1 MITNLF
7 LVFFHTWAHRRCLG
21 EWWNDGTLR
30 KKVEIGGVTI
40 CTGNGTLQLSQQ
52 KTALKIESLELFF
65 AVFVVVNSS
74 ISRVRCIFGFRKTIA
89 VLQDLELISKGNDV
103 FVFVMSQSVTVQMM
117 AGWPFLMCRMRWLL
131 CALLQLTVLRVD
143 ASKVHGVSK
152 WVVHRHPCVG
162 GGQSHCCIS
171 FSMPCQGHSLT
182 KAQWQPAC
190 PVSCQPLAKSLDMID
205 MYRIL

>member
-1 MITNLF
+1 M
-7 LVFFHTWAHRRCLG
+7 
-21 EWWNDGTLR
+21 R

-117 AGWPFLMCRMRWLL
+117 AG
-131 CALLQLTVLRVD
+131 
-143 ASKVHGVSK
+143 
-152 WVVHRHPCVG
+152 
-162 GGQSHCCIS
+162 
-171 FSMPCQGHSLT
+171 
-182 KAQWQPAC
+182 
-190 PVSCQPLAKSLDMID
+190 
-205 MYRIL
+205 